1 MIFCMNI
8 KIKVFQKLI
17 VSFLLVTAGHVQSTQ
32 NCKFM
37 ISLQYLKK
45 EVRYEVGKKINI
57 KLSYKLMLLILE
69 DMARPA
75 QTSLQ
80 NLSNISRKK

>member
-32 NCKFM
+32 NSKFI
-37 ISLQYLKK
+37 ISLHKK
-45 EVRYEVGKKINI
+45 EVRYEVGKQINI